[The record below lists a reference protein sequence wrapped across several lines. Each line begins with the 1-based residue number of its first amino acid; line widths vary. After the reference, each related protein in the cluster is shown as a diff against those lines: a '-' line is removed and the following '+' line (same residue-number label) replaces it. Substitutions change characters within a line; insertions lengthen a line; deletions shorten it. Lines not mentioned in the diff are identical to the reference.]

1 MRTPTR
7 PPTSTCR
14 VTTITVGAE
23 SNANADVVGDGSA
36 NASTDASGSVLKN
49 GQPIGAAETSADGTL
64 DGAGVDRPQLGRHR
78 GEEQDPEGGRRR
90 SRLDRHGHRQRLGGH
105 LRRRRCRPDPRQPVG
120 QRGRA
125 CGRGG
130 DRSQSDAA
138 ANADGSAA
146 VSDDSATANANANA
160 EGSADVPS
168 EALSPAVNVLLNTN
182 TNTSATVE

>member
-1 MRTPTR
+1 V
-7 PPTSTCR
+7 SGDN
-14 VTTITVGAE
+14 ITVGAE

-64 DGAGVDRPQLGRHR
+64 DGQGSIDLNSAVTVAKSKTQKAVGAEAGSTATVIGNGSAGTSADVDVGL
-78 GEEQDPEGGRRR
+78 
-90 SRLDRHGHRQRLGGH
+90 SHGN
-105 LRRRRCRPDPRQPVG
+105 
-120 QRGRA
+120 
-125 CGRGG
+125 
-130 DRSQSDAA
+130 QSANADAHADGSATGLNPSAA

-146 VSDDSATANANANA
+146 VSDDSATANANATA
-160 EGSADVPS
+160 EGSADVPT